1 VRQVDAVDEPPVPGV
16 TPADERILDD
26 PPAIESWRDVLEI
39 VQEVFQELAGAIVAR
54 LPLVVIG
61 IVLLALGLL
70 VAVSLSRWTERGL
83 RRTRADRVVVML
95 SSRLVRFL
103 VVLLFIILALAVS
116 GVNVA
121 AALAALGLAGLA
133 LAFALQNILENFV
146 AGILLLVRK
155 PFRAGDQI
163 RTGEHEGTVEEID
176 LRVTRL
182 LSYDGELVLV
192 PNSEVFRTPLVNL
205 TRRAMRRT
213 EVHIGVD
220 YRDDHDRAR
229 EVLHEALASV
239 DGVMAHP
246 EPQVLLHELADSSV
260 DFALMYWTPAQQL
273 AHLTVGG
280 ARVRTGDLYAS
291 GTVSGPEPDQRGS
304 FLELSWNGQ
313 EPVTLADGS
322 TRTFLEDGDEVVI
335 RATASGPD
343 GGRIGFGE
351 VAGTVLPARATQ

>member
-1 VRQVDAVDEPPVPGV
+1 MAPGRAVSAVEGPPVPGDEPP
-16 TPADERILDD
+16 PADEDGLEEILGER
-26 PPAIESWRDVLEI
+26 PEIESWGDI
-39 VQEVFQELAGAIVAR
+39 VDIVRAALVDLAEAFLAN
-54 LPLVVIG
+54 LPLF
-61 IVLLALGLL
+61 IVGLL
-70 VAVSLSRWTERGL
+70 VFLLGVLVAQYASRWTEHGM
-83 RRTRADRVVVML
+83 RRTPADRVVINL
-95 SSRLVRFL
+95 TGRLVRFTV
-103 VVLLFIILALAVS
+103 VVLFAITAFSIA
-116 GVNVA
+116 GVNVG
-121 AALAALGLAGLA
+121 AALATLGLVGLA

-192 PNSEVFRTPLVNL
+192 PNSEVFRSPLVNL

-260 DFALMYWTPAQQL
+260 DFALMYWTVPDIRS
-273 AHLTVGG
+273 VRDVRD
-280 ARVRTGDLYAS
+280 RVL
-291 GTVSGPEPDQRGS
+291 
-304 FLELSWNGQ
+304 
-313 EPVTLADGS
+313 
-322 TRTFLEDGDEVVI
+322 
-335 RATASGPD
+335 ATAKSALESAGMTIPWPIRTLVVDTPVEVRD
-343 GGRIGFGE
+343 GERALRSDD
-351 VAGTVLPARATQ
+351 AGAG